1 MKDVVI
7 ELEFT
12 EAERSAIQ
20 GRLMQKVHEALNPNL
35 AHQNGRKIELCAELF
50 NLCLTREGKL
60 WLLWQHPRI
69 VRIREI
75 ILEKIADF
83 ARLNVARTNEAYMRA
98 AYALKDLIEEINKGG
113 LPACYMAY
121 VQE

>member
-7 ELEFT
+7 KLEFT

-20 GRLMQKVHEALNPNL
+20 GRLMQKVNEALNPNL
-35 AHQNGRKIELCAELF
+35 ADQNGRKIALCAKLF

-60 WLLWQHPRI
+60 WLLWPHPK
-69 VRIREI
+69 VARIREI

-83 ARLNVARTNEAYMRA
+83 APLNEARTNEAYLTA
-98 AYALKDLIEEINKGG
+98 ADALKDLIEEINEGG

>member
-20 GRLMQKVHEALNPNL
+20 GRLTQKVNEALNPNL

-50 NLCLTREGKL
+50 ELCLTREGKL
-60 WLLWQHPRI
+60 WLLWQHPRV

-83 ARLNVARTNEAYMRA
+83 APLNVARTNEAYLA
-98 AYALKDLIEEINKGG
+98 AADALKNLIEEINKGG

>member
-1 MKDVVI
+1 MKNVI
-7 ELEFT
+7 EFVLT

-20 GRLMQKVHEALNPNL
+20 GRLMQKVNEALNPNL
-35 AHQNGRKIELCAELF
+35 ADQNERKIALCAELF
-50 NLCLTREGKL
+50 ELCLTREVKL
-60 WLLWQHPRI
+60 WLLWQHPK
-69 VRIREI
+69 VARIREI

-83 ARLNVARTNEAYMRA
+83 APLNDARTNEAYLA
-98 AYALKDLIEEINKGG
+98 AADALKDLIEEINKGD